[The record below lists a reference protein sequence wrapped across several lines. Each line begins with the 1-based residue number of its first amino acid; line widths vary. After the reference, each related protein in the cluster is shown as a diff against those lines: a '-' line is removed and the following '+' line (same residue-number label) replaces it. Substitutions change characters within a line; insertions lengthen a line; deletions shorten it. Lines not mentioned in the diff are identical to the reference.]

1 MLSRLTVF
9 ALAFLAIASIALL
22 AFNETDKENTVP
34 PVLNFTMNSLDGKPV
49 KLSKYQGKVVMM
61 VNTAS
66 KCGYTP
72 QYKSL
77 QALHEKYADKGLAI
91 LGFPANE
98 FGQQEPGTNEQI
110 ADFCKKNYGVEF
122 EMFSKIVVK
131 GPDQHPLYK
140 HLTSTDT
147 DPNFAGEVKWNF
159 EKFLIDRQGNIINRW
174 RSKTAP
180 DSEEMI
186 TAIEA
191 ALAGK
196 APKPSQPATQPAA
209 R

>member
-1 MLSRLTVF
+1 
-9 ALAFLAIASIALL
+9 
-22 AFNETDKENTVP
+22 
-34 PVLNFTMNSLDGKPV
+34 MNSLDGKPV